1 MPQQAFALGIEYR
14 DPKYWWVGANINY
27 LSNSF
32 IDISPI
38 SRTETFYKNPESGFN
53 FPEASEERARE
64 LLKQEE
70 FDPITLLNIS
80 GGKSWRI
87 KGKNIGLFATVNN
100 VLDLTYK
107 TGGYEQARNANF
119 RQLNQD
125 VSSGT
130 PNFGN
135 KYFYG
140 YGRTYFVN
148 LYINL

>member
-1 MPQQAFALGIEYR
+1 MSQ
-14 DPKYWWVGANINY
+14 
-27 LSNSF
+27 
-32 IDISPI
+32 I
-38 SRTETFYKNPESGFN
+38 SRNEIFYRNPASGFN
-53 FPEASEERARE
+53 FPEATEERAAV

-70 FDPITLLNIS
+70 FDPTMLLNLV

-87 KGKNIGLFATVNN
+87 YGKNVGVFASINN
-100 VLDLTYK
+100 VLDVTYK

-119 RQLNQD
+119 RQINQD

-130 PNFGN
+130 PSFGP